1 MRENIKLERIYHR
14 IFPNAGDVNNNGR
27 GAKKN
32 LENTRRGRREMKFCV
47 IGQVE
52 PAGSTERP
60 ESDGKEGRESYL
72 ARDQET
78 RGKDTETGGGGGGG
92 RC

>member
-1 MRENIKLERIYHR
+1 
-14 IFPNAGDVNNNGR
+14 
-27 GAKKN
+27 
-32 LENTRRGRREMKFCV
+32 MKFCV

>member
-1 MRENIKLERIYHR
+1 MLVMSTTTDEARKRTWRKHEEE
-14 IFPNAGDVNNNGR
+14 
-27 GAKKN
+27 KKG
-32 LENTRRGRREMKFCV
+32 LKFCV